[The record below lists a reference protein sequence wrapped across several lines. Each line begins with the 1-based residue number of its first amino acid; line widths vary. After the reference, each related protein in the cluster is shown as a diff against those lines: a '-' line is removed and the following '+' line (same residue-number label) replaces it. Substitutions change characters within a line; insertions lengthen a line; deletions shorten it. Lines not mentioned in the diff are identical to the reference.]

1 MEILLLAELDSTEL
15 AERVEAQKIDTESLA
30 EGNAQ
35 ILNKFLKI
43 LLKAKVF
50 KTL

>member
-1 MEILLLAELDSTEL
+1 VEIGFE
-15 AERVEAQKIDTESLA
+15 ERKKIATKSLA

-35 ILNKFLKI
+35 IILKI
-43 LLKAKVF
+43 LLKAKVS